1 MWKMKSL
8 STEVFCRLVPRLEI
22 ESTSIHETLITGL
35 LFTELRLPLPT
46 KGQSL
51 RLVNIIQK
59 RRTQLGNSIKPQLV
73 IVLANFLTQEC
84 NFI

>member
-1 MWKMKSL
+1 MWKMKSQ
-8 STEVFCRLVPRLEI
+8 STEVLCRLVSWLEI

-51 RLVNIIQK
+51 QLVNIIQK
-59 RRTQLGNSIKPQLV
+59 HRTQR
-73 IVLANFLTQEC
+73 
-84 NFI
+84 